1 MTIAIAVQRL
11 NAKLNLFGI
20 SILHI
25 FVLPTYPNDVQYTN
39 NSPLT
44 PTGYRM

>member
-1 MTIAIAVQRL
+1 MAIAVHKL
-11 NAKLNLFGI
+11 NAIFNLLGI

-25 FVLPTYPNDVQYTN
+25 LVLPTYPNDVQYTN

-44 PTGYRM
+44 PTGYKT